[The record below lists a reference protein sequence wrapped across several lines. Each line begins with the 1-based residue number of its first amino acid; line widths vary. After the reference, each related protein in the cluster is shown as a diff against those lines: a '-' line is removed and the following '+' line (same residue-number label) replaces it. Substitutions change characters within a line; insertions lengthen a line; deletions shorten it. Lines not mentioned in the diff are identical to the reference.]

1 MDAPSKK
8 ERLSFAK
15 DLTDLLSQIVPLV
28 AGTIHMAG
36 YFITA
41 GDLAEY
47 GVAVTKL
54 VDAQYFIAGM
64 APAALFLLTLAVICS
79 AMRYQGEE
87 YQFRTFFLARTRAIV
102 S

>member
-1 MDAPSKK
+1 MERLPGRIEWSRVPRAVAGIDLRDPWPDTPWLIHGRPSKK

-28 AGTIHMAG
+28 AGTIYMAG

-47 GVAVTKL
+47 G
-54 VDAQYFIAGM
+54 
-64 APAALFLLTLAVICS
+64 
-79 AMRYQGEE
+79 
-87 YQFRTFFLARTRAIV
+87 
-102 S
+102 